1 MTPKYEQLVQRLRA
15 ALPQWYADGQRKL
28 PGEQALAAQLSV
40 SRQTLRQALAVL
52 EQEGL
57 IEKRRGSGSFLCPAA
72 ARQDR
77 RIAVIATLL
86 SDYIFPSLL
95 KDVQACLS
103 AQGFSVIIHATENS
117 IRRERDILQQL
128 LLDPPAGILVEGC
141 KTALPNPNAE
151 LYQALRQRGLPMTFL
166 HGSCREITDAFCVG
180 DDNYG
185 GGYLLAGLAVIL
197 VHRQALP
204 AVLAEMLRQAFSPR
218 AVAGGTAGAALRWGV
233 ARGIFSNEAG
243 MGSAA
248 ITAASAGG
256 SPALQGY
263 IHMTGVFF
271 DTMVVC
277 TVTGLAICCSGV
289 LGAADPATGLPA
301 EGAALTILAFETVL
315 GPAGRVFLAVSIA
328 LFAFSSMLGWACQGE
343 TALAYLAG
351 RRAVPLYRC
360 LFAAAAWAGAFLD
373 VEEAF
378 GLSDLCN
385 CLMALPNLACLLLL
399 SGAAAR
405 EMESFQPE
413 FHRNSRRKPVNFL

>member
-1 MTPKYEQLVQRLRA
+1 MTPKYEQLVQELRA

-28 PGEQALAAQLSV
+28 PGEQALAAKLSV

-77 RIAVIATLL
+77 RIAVIATSL

-103 AQGFSVIIHATENS
+103 AQGFSVVIHATENS

-185 GGYLLAGLAVIL
+185 GGYLLAGHLIRSG
-197 VHRQALP
+197 HKK
-204 AVLAEMLRQAFSPR
+204 SPGSSNPTMR
-218 AVAGGTAGAALRWGV
+218 
-233 ARGIFSNEAG
+233 RGRSG
-243 MGSAA
+243 
-248 ITAASAGG
+248 ITAWSARCATRGFFRWMKISSGFRASSAISSWSCRTRSYCG
-256 SPALQGY
+256 SFCA
-263 IHMTGVFF
+263 
-271 DTMVVC
+271 
-277 TVTGLAICCSGV
+277 
-289 LGAADPATGLPA
+289 
-301 EGAALTILAFETVL
+301 
-315 GPAGRVFLAVSIA
+315 
-328 LFAFSSMLGWACQGE
+328 SSW
-343 TALAYLAG
+343 
-351 RRAVPLYRC
+351 
-360 LFAAAAWAGAFLD
+360 
-373 VEEAF
+373 
-378 GLSDLCN
+378 
-385 CLMALPNLACLLLL
+385 
-399 SGAAAR
+399 AAAR
-405 EMESFQPE
+405 RSSATTT
-413 FHRNSRRKPVNFL
+413 RSRST